1 MTYITYGV
9 KVVCVSNK
17 GEETQEFLYHIIDPN
32 VGVAP
37 EECIDEYWIQDVAA
51 ECLEQMIDDGELE
64 ESNDILNDWTFVV
77 KYGVFRVAA
86 EGSRLAVAEA
96 INDVDNMLA
105 EMFSEAYH

>member
-17 GEETQEFLYHIIDPN
+17 GEETQEFLHYIIDPN

-37 EECIDEYWIQDVAA
+37 EERDDEYWVEVASD
-51 ECLEQMIDDGELE
+51 LIEQYIDEGELE

-105 EMFSEAYH
+105 EMFLETYH